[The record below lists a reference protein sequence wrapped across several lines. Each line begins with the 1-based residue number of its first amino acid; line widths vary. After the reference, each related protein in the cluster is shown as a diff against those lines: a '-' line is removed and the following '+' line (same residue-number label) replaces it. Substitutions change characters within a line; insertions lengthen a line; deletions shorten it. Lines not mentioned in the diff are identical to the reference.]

1 MLKENRMKETN
12 GQKFKFRMMHL
23 DQTLLRTRTSNTL
36 IDLLIKCRKFVDD
49 DLQERIDYVVQRRKD
64 EIARVEPARRKRI

>member
-1 MLKENRMKETN
+1 MKETN

-49 DLQERIDYVVQRRKD
+49 DLQERIDYVVQKRKD
-64 EIARVEPARRKRI
+64 EVARVEPARRKKI

>member
-12 GQKFKFRMMHL
+12 GQKFKFKMMHL

-36 IDLLIKCRKFVDD
+36 INLLIKCRKFVDD
-49 DLQERIDYVVQRRKD
+49 DLQEMIDYVIQKRKD
-64 EIARVEPARRKRI
+64 EVARVEPARRKKI

>member
-1 MLKENRMKETN
+1 MKETN

-49 DLQERIDYVVQRRKD
+49 DLQEMIDYVIQKRKD
-64 EIARVEPARRKRI
+64 EVARVEPARRKKI

>member
-1 MLKENRMKETN
+1 MKETN